1 MRQKIFFMQ
10 IYIVFI
16 FDKVFR
22 FSVPILPYSCPP
34 PPPLHLKKKNIPEK
48 EDAVHVKSKPV
59 ILFLFSFFTITG
71 FPSDSAQK
79 SLNMYHVASNSE
91 HRLEKGSHMVSRPF

>member
-1 MRQKIFFMQ
+1 MREKIFFMQ

-22 FSVPILPYSCPP
+22 FSVPILPYS
-34 PPPLHLKKKNIPEK
+34 LIPEK
-48 EDAVHVKSKPV
+48 EEAVYVKSKPV
-59 ILFLFSFFTITG
+59 ILFLFSFFTMTG

-91 HRLEKGSHMVSRPF
+91 HRLERGSHMVSRPF